1 MPFLLCHTG
10 AQIRQLVDF
19 ILGEN
24 RTIRKYLPK
33 GLKKHNYPKLRKR
46 IDEIGIFSNIED
58 NNLIEVSST
67 VESVEAIPQRGKP
80 ENPLTEKEW
89 QDIEALRNKIDE
101 QERLIDD
108 FKKTLKDKDELI
120 VESESKLRGQAEKIE
135 MLSVQVKDYTD
146 NLRESQ
152 EFKKATRQIEIAYE
166 DQINHWRAECKKANE
181 KYHDIN
187 RIPKIIEFSPNRL
200 GCLDVIFENRDGV
213 LYLQHDGLR
222 VIKVTA
228 AKPIEQGGEIV
239 G

>member
-1 MPFLLCHTG
+1 MIQFLKEPYDIPSSSYLSLEFFSFRSTYLDISSPNACLVTILAIDAHRRLVTWRFSICNSLPFLLCHTG

-108 FKKTLKDKDELI
+108 FKKTL
-120 VESESKLRGQAEKIE
+120 
-135 MLSVQVKDYTD
+135 
-146 NLRESQ
+146 
-152 EFKKATRQIEIAYE
+152 
-166 DQINHWRAECKKANE
+166 
-181 KYHDIN
+181 
-187 RIPKIIEFSPNRL
+187 
-200 GCLDVIFENRDGV
+200 
-213 LYLQHDGLR
+213 
-222 VIKVTA
+222 
-228 AKPIEQGGEIV
+228 
-239 G
+239 